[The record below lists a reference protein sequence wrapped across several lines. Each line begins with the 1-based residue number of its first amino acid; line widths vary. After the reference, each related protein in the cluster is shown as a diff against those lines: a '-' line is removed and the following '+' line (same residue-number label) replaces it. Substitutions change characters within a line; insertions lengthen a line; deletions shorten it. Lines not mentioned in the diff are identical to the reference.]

1 MNAVGGS
8 ISSAS
13 LFSLGAVRFFNWPLL
28 ISSYSSSPSSKTLI
42 STFSNNKKTLKSITM
57 AQSSSSSPSTTQPSA
72 AAPVTASPSEVAVE
86 ATKPNPKPWLIVGLG
101 NPGKMYNGTRHNVG
115 FEMVDAI
122 AEAEGISMS
131 CVSNKAI
138 FGKGLIGNVPVM
150 LAKPQTFMNASGQ
163 SVSYCQ
169 KVDMEDTTGIYHLAA
184 LSSDIKQLVI
194 MRSVIDHFK
203 GSKDF
208 PRLRIGIGR
217 PPGKMNPVSFVMRA
231 FNKQERQEEIPASMA
246 VASTSGVCRIH
257 SLKSPQSCDKY
268 ALHKQSTNR
277 SFFWSVPAAAAGKGG
292 GVLDIPTREKTKPG
306 REAEFGVRK
315 SRKISPPYR
324 VMLHNDDYNKREYVV
339 QVLMK
344 VIPGMTVDNAVN
356 IMQEAHINGLSVV
369 IICAQAD
376 AEEHCTQLRGNG
388 LRSSIEPASGGC

>member
-8 ISSAS
+8 ISSSAS

-42 STFSNNKKTLKSITM
+42 STCSSNNQKTLKSITM
-57 AQSSSSSPSTTQPSA
+57 PQSSSSSASTTQSSA
-72 AAPVTASPSEVAVE
+72 AAPVTPSPSEVAVE
-86 ATKPNPKPWLIVGLG
+86 ATKPKPKPWLIVGLG

-163 SVSYCQ
+163 SVTFSY
-169 KVDMEDTTGIYHLAA
+169 
-184 LSSDIKQLVI
+184 S

-231 FNKQERQEEIPASMA
+231 FNKQERQELDFAFQNGIEA
-246 VASTSGVCRIH
+246 VRI
-257 SLKSPQSCDKY
+257 LLLEGFDKSATFVNSAKY
-268 ALHKQSTNR
+268 LEQ
-277 SFFWSVPAAAAGKGG
+277 
-292 GVLDIPTREKTKPG
+292 
-306 REAEFGVRK
+306 
-315 SRKISPPYR
+315 
-324 VMLHNDDYNKREYVV
+324 
-339 QVLMK
+339 
-344 VIPGMTVDNAVN
+344 
-356 IMQEAHINGLSVV
+356 LS
-369 IICAQAD
+369 
-376 AEEHCTQLRGNG
+376 
-388 LRSSIEPASGGC
+388 